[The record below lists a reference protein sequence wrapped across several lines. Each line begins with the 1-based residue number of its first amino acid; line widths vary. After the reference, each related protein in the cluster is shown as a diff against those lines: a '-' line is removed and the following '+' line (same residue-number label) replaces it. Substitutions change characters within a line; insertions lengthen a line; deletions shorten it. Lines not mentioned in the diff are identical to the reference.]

1 MKSVFHWS
9 HTIYR
14 CAWRIDCITYDM
26 IYATVFPICN
36 EKFEEHF
43 SDLYISKAFW
53 LIEKPDRSNHLVLSD
68 WTLSECCLMHEV
80 LLYRSWPHGFW
91 SLRIDRHVSFRLD
104 SPPQWKAESCS
115 SSSSIDSYIFAWFSP
130 RWKEI
135 MSFVTARSGH
145 QSFIRKNR
153 SLWLFNH
160 SQLAR
165 YYCISKEMS
174 QPLALQWSWE

>member
-1 MKSVFHWS
+1 MKSCFPLKCTV
-9 HTIYR
+9 YR
-14 CAWRIDCITYDM
+14 CAWQIDCLTYDM

-36 EKFEEHF
+36 EKLEKHF

-53 LIEKPDRSNHLVLSD
+53 LIEKPCRNNHLVCSY
-68 WTLSECCLMHEV
+68 WTHPGCCLMHEV
-80 LLYRSWPHGFW
+80 LVYRSWPHGFW
-91 SLRIDRHVSFRLD
+91 NLRVDHHVSFSLD
-104 SPPQWKAESCS
+104 SPPQWEVESCS
-115 SSSSIDSYIFAWFSP
+115 SSSSIDSYIFSWFSP

-135 MSFVTARSGH
+135 MSFVRAISEH
-145 QSFIRKNR
+145 QSFIRKDR

-165 YYCISKEMS
+165 YYCVSKMS